1 LQQYFGK
8 KLCFLLPNPIN
19 CDYTFLTLEE
29 IMKKTL
35 VALSA
40 IATLAIGSAAP
51 AMAYPAGK
59 NPTLSLSSVSR
70 LTPGDNVSVVVSRVK
85 RGCNVALYWVSGS
98 MAITSATVKTTGKT
112 PVMTIATPTTAGTY
126 TLKTGTISGECSG
139 GSAVSL
145 AKAISVGKL
154 ASIVAKVSTTSG
166 FIAKNPT
173 MRISGTVKSGSV
185 AVANKEVTVSLRLA
199 GNQVKTLTAQTNSSG
214 VFSENFVGTS
224 YEAGSYTAVVSLA
237 ADSTFSAKS
246 TTTAALKLR

>member
-1 LQQYFGK
+1 
-8 KLCFLLPNPIN
+8 
-19 CDYTFLTLEE
+19 
-29 IMKKTL
+29 MKKTL

-51 AMAYPAGK
+51 AMAYPAGQ

-85 RGCNVALYWVSGS
+85 RGCEVSLSWAGRGG
-98 MAITSATVKTTGKT
+98 MEYASATVKATGKT
-112 PVMTIATPTTAGTY
+112 PVMSIPTPTTAGTY

-145 AKAISVGKL
+145 AKSISVGKL

-173 MRISGTVKSGSV
+173 MSISGTVKSGSV
-185 AVANKEVTVSLRLA
+185 AVANKQVSVSLKLA
-199 GNQVKTLTAQTNSSG
+199 GDQVKTVTATTNSSG
-214 VFSENFVGTS
+214 VFSANFAGTS
-224 YEAGSYTAVVSLA
+224 YEAGAYTAVVSLA

>member
-1 LQQYFGK
+1 
-8 KLCFLLPNPIN
+8 
-19 CDYTFLTLEE
+19 
-29 IMKKTL
+29 MKKTL

-40 IATLAIGSAAP
+40 IATLALGSAAP
-51 AMAYPAGK
+51 AMAYPAGQ

-85 RGCNVALYWVSGS
+85 RGCEVSLSWLGGQGVS
-98 MAITSATVKTTGKT
+98 PITATVTSKGKT
-112 PVMTIATPTTAGTY
+112 PVMTIASPATAGSY

-145 AKAISVGKL
+145 SKSISVGKL

-173 MRISGTVKSGSV
+173 MSISGTVKSGSV
-185 AVANKEVTVSLRLA
+185 AVANKQVSVSLRLA
-199 GNQVKTLTAQTNSSG
+199 GEQVKTVNATTNSSG
-214 VFSENFVGTS
+214 VFSANFAGTS
-224 YEAGSYTAVVSLA
+224 YAAGSYTAVVSLA